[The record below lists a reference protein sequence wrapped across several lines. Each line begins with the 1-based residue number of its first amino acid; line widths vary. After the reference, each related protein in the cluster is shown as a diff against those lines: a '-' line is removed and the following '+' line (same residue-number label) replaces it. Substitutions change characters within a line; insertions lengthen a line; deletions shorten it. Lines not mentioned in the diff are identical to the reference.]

1 MNDIVYFISK
11 NWVNLSLVI
20 VGSFA
25 MIIYKLQERKK
36 IIEAA
41 SLVIIQID
49 ELMERLIEIPTY
61 IVNGLLNDTAF
72 YESLILMEQNYWNE
86 YKHLFVRKMD
96 KESYNAINKFYD
108 YVSEIQEQ
116 QELVK
121 QMQKNYFIIV
131 QNALINIESHFVICE
146 LMSTYNDNM
155 AQFNFSCSY
164 QTSEQYRQAKKHL
177 EAMFNQQCFSR
188 YTPEQI
194 RMSLEKVLKQCSMVT
209 IIGTSGYNLLK
220 KISKRKF

>member
-1 MNDIVYFISK
+1 MGDIFDFLSK

-41 SLVIIQID
+41 SLIITQID

>member
-1 MNDIVYFISK
+1 MGDIFDFLSK

-41 SLVIIQID
+41 SLIIIQID

-121 QMQKNYFIIV
+121 QMQKN
-131 QNALINIESHFVICE
+131 
-146 LMSTYNDNM
+146 
-155 AQFNFSCSY
+155 
-164 QTSEQYRQAKKHL
+164 
-177 EAMFNQQCFSR
+177 
-188 YTPEQI
+188 
-194 RMSLEKVLKQCSMVT
+194 
-209 IIGTSGYNLLK
+209 
-220 KISKRKF
+220 